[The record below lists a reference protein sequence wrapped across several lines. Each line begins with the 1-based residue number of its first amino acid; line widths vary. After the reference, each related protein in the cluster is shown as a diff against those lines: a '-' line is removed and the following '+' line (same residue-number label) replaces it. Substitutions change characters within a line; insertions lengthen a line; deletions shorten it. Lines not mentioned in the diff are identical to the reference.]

1 MASNEKTAT
10 AETEVETK
18 RRINRTNGQAKTAIL
33 EFLTEL
39 GIDRIIY
46 VDDRCSIQEL
56 KEAFIAKLK
65 EKFILKPQE
74 IDFIDWNSPQPKFE
88 KAIADLWESS
98 TDEIKRDLFLKL
110 LKYEGNLDEI
120 QNSTAPLNLKNHLND
135 KIDLLSPSEW
145 EERKEQ
151 IVGGLNTET
160 KVLFL
165 FDIEFEHAPLPN
177 GKNGIDLAEELLNNQ
192 NIEDF
197 VYCGIFSHHFAVDE
211 EYAKRNEYH
220 DSRQFKKNRF
230 YTISKKRFQDDL
242 YLPGLAEGIKNTL
255 WINEVEY
262 LKSESSKILRNSFK
276 DSLIEID
283 KLNPDSFNHVIQKSS
298 RKEGIWEI
306 ATLIRVNNIITK
318 DRALNILLSKSK
330 RAKIN
335 ESLAKIRKLE
345 KIKTGGITPF
355 DKTQI
360 QNLRNKELYIES
372 SILNQ
377 LHFPISNG
385 DIFRINNKN
394 FILLGQPCNLA
405 MRSKGKRDIGREKTY
420 ETGFLLEI
428 ESVSKEDFN
437 NNNSGKHSTIG
448 ILENSDLVSDN
459 YSIVRFQM
467 FKTVS
472 LSPLDLTVFNE
483 DGKAIINLNNLEN
496 DSSTIQESWKL
507 RYKKLHKEF
516 LEYRNNILIYKKL
529 RSASKNDLQN
539 LIYCGDI
546 FKNYNINNEN
556 VLNSSGNK
564 ITIDIQR
571 ISYYREPYSS
581 DLLQQFMQYL
591 SRNAFDMNF
600 LND

>member
-1 MASNEKTAT
+1 MESNEKPTT
-10 AETEVETK
+10 TETEVEIA
-18 RRINRTNGQAKTAIL
+18 RRINRTNGQAKNAIL
-33 EFLTEL
+33 EFLMEL
-39 GIDRIIY
+39 GINKIIY

-65 EKFILKPQE
+65 EKFASKPLE
-74 IDFIDWNSPQPKFE
+74 IDFVDWNAPQPRFE

-98 TDEIKRDLFLKL
+98 TDEIKRDLFLKI

-120 QNSTAPLNLKNHLND
+120 ENSTAPLNLKNHLND

-145 EERKEQ
+145 EERKNQ
-151 IVGGLNTET
+151 IISELNTET

-177 GKNGIDLAEELLNNQ
+177 GRNGIDLAEELLNNQ
-192 NIEDF
+192 EIKDF
-197 VYCGIFSHHFAVDE
+197 VYCGIFSHLFAVNE

-220 DSRQFKKNRF
+220 DSRQFEKNRF
-230 YTISKKRFQDDL
+230 YTISKKRFQNDS

-262 LKSESSKILRNSFK
+262 LKNESSKILRHSFK
-276 DSLIEID
+276 NSLIEID
-283 KLNPDSFNHVIQKSS
+283 ELNPDSFNHVIQKSS

-318 DRALNILLSKSK
+318 DKALNILLSKTK

-335 ESLAKIRKLE
+335 ESLSKIRKLE
-345 KIKTGGITPF
+345 KIKTGGETPF

-360 QNLRNKELYIES
+360 QKLRHKELYIES
-372 SILNQ
+372 SVLNQ

-385 DIFRINNKN
+385 DIFRINNKD
-394 FILLGQPCNLA
+394 FILLGQQCNLA
-405 MRSKGKRDIGREKTY
+405 MRSNGKRDIGRGKTY

-428 ESVSKEDFN
+428 ESISKEAFQKLK
-437 NNNSGKHSTIG
+437 GGQLSTIG
-448 ILENSDLVSDN
+448 LLENSDLVSDN

-467 FKTVS
+467 FQTVS

-483 DGKAIINLNNLEN
+483 DGKAIITLNKLEN

-507 RYKKLHKEF
+507 RYKKLHEEF
-516 LEYRNNILIYKKL
+516 LEYRNNILTYRKL
-529 RSASKNDLQN
+529 RSASKTDLQN
-539 LIYCGDI
+539 LIYYGEI

-556 VLNSSGNK
+556 VLTPSGNK
-564 ITIDIQR
+564 ITFNIQR
-571 ISYYREPYSS
+571 TSYYREPYSS
-581 DLLQQFMQYL
+581 DLLQKFMQYL
-591 SRNAFDMNF
+591 SRNAFDMDF